1 MARKYKGSSLKT
13 GNAFVMY
20 GTSEML
26 KAIERAGGNVDN
38 ACMKLAN
45 ETMKIVGEHSQ
56 AFMAKH
62 KLTGETMSAYEQTPA
77 TIKGGK
83 VVANV
88 GYNIDKGGLPAIF
101 LDVGTPKREPKGGGK
116 ATQKQKGH
124 FWRYKAVN
132 DSGQVEKIKAAQQR
146 ALNEILEGLK

>member
-13 GNAFVMY
+13 GSAFVMY

-38 ACMKLAN
+38 VCIKLAN

-56 AFMAKH
+56 AFMSKH

-101 LDVGTPKREPKGGGK
+101 LDVGISGTPKREPKR
-116 ATQKQKGH
+116 GH
-124 FWRYKAVN
+124 FWRYYAVN
-132 DSGQVEKIKAAQQR
+132 DGGQVEKIKAAQKK
-146 ALNEILEGLK
+146 ALNEILGDLTK

>member
-13 GNAFVMY
+13 GSAFVMY

-38 ACMKLAN
+38 ACKKLAN

-56 AFMAKH
+56 AFMSKH

-88 GYNIDKGGLPAIF
+88 GYNLDKGGLPAIF
-101 LDVGTPKREPKGGGK
+101 LDVGVKATGTPKKQP
-116 ATQKQKGH
+116 QKGY
-124 FWRYKAVN
+124 FWRYYAVN
-132 DSGQVEKIKAAQQR
+132 DSGQVEKIKAAQKK
-146 ALNEILEGLK
+146 ALNEILEDLT